1 MLTSPNLQQAYIE
14 MYKAIREYIW
24 DFRTVETLANLEIE
38 TFVAFPNLLKVKQL
52 YSELKLLT
60 NDVAAEDKDLE
71 KSMQKFGDLLEDVN
85 SLYLKPYIV
94 NEVIQ
99 DADIEDKENEESRDA
114 EESRD
119 DEASRDEEAGDG
131 ETRDREDD
139 GESEDDYFE
148 STEEA

>member
-1 MLTSPNLQQAYIE
+1 MLTSPNLQQAYVE
-14 MYKAIREYIW
+14 MYKALREYIW
-24 DFRTVETLANLEIE
+24 EFRTVETLANLEIE

-60 NDVAAEDKDLE
+60 NEVAAEDKELE
-71 KSMQKFGDLLEDVN
+71 KSMKKFGDLLENVN

-99 DADIEDKENEESRDA
+99 NADIQDKENEESRD
-114 EESRD
+114 
-119 DEASRDEEAGDG
+119 DEDNRDEEIRDEEDAGG
-131 ETRDREDD
+131 
-139 GESEDDYFE
+139 SEDDYFE

>member
-71 KSMQKFGDLLEDVN
+71 KSMKKFGDLLEDVN

-99 DADIEDKENEESRDA
+99 DADIEDKENEESRDD
-114 EESRD
+114 ENNRD
-119 DEASRDEEAGDG
+119 KESRDEETGDEEAGG
-131 ETRDREDD
+131 
-139 GESEDDYFE
+139 SEDNYFE

>member
-1 MLTSPNLQQAYIE
+1 MLTSPNLQQAYVE
-14 MYKAIREYIW
+14 MYKALREYIW
-24 DFRTVETLANLEIE
+24 EFRTVETLANLEIE

-60 NDVAAEDKDLE
+60 NEVAAEDKELE
-71 KSMQKFGDLLEDVN
+71 KSMKKFGDLLENVN

-99 DADIEDKENEESRDA
+99 DADIQDKESEESGSEDTGS
-114 EESRD
+114 EDTGSEGTGSEGVED
-119 DEASRDEEAGDG
+119 DRDEEAGG
-131 ETRDREDD
+131 
-139 GESEDDYFE
+139 SEDDYFE